1 MRALELTPRAAW
13 LAHAALTTA
22 LLGAFACGSNVIV
35 TEGGGGAGFEG
46 GAPSNGGALST
57 GGSAQGGGGSA
68 PEPIP
73 GCESLVWAGE
83 PVVLPGLFHPRRAR
97 LAMLDGGRVGV
108 VYDDYDNFGD
118 LTDKVLSQTLSG
130 AFDSWPPKVGPLVT
144 HYAGMLW
151 NAPWWLSAR
160 AEGVF
165 AVSGG
170 NMSGIFRFDDPTPI
184 VVDPFLRTY
193 LLEPE
198 AGGGAY
204 VVDHSTGA
212 PPSLSHFS
220 SVEPLAG
227 ETALGELE
235 LPDSCGILHASF
247 SGGSPLFVFGPGCS
261 DTTPAASFFALGP
274 TGELAPTASFELP
287 YFPIKQRLE
296 PRPGGFD
303 YALVEEVESV
313 AAFPTDLSGAPEGP
327 PFVEASTDGRW
338 AHDLT
343 PWRGGHA
350 VAFRHPAR
358 VEMMGVSLTLFEGP
372 HVTEGP
378 ILSIRLAGSR
388 TEAPMVVEPH
398 GTAVLVAFET
408 IEGIQLLRADC
419 VPATE

>member
-1 MRALELTPRAAW
+1 
-13 LAHAALTTA
+13 
-22 LLGAFACGSNVIV
+22 
-35 TEGGGGAGFEG
+35 
-46 GAPSNGGALST
+46 
-57 GGSAQGGGGSA
+57 
-68 PEPIP
+68 
-73 GCESLVWAGE
+73 
-83 PVVLPGLFHPRRAR
+83 
-97 LAMLDGGRVGV
+97 MLDGGRVGV

-274 TGELAPTASFELP
+274 TGELARRRPSSCLTSPSSSGSSLDPAASTTPSSRRSRASPRSLPTSAVLRKGRRSSRRAPTAAGLMTSPPGEAVTP
-287 YFPIKQRLE
+287 SPSVI
-296 PRPGGFD
+296 PR
-303 YALVEEVESV
+303 
-313 AAFPTDLSGAPEGP
+313 
-327 PFVEASTDGRW
+327 
-338 AHDLT
+338 
-343 PWRGGHA
+343 
-350 VAFRHPAR
+350 
-358 VEMMGVSLTLFEGP
+358 
-372 HVTEGP
+372 
-378 ILSIRLAGSR
+378 GSR
-388 TEAPMVVEPH
+388 
-398 GTAVLVAFET
+398 
-408 IEGIQLLRADC
+408 
-419 VPATE
+419 